1 MFKTKLIAAAIALGV
16 SGFANAT
23 ITLGATGN
31 TEFVFS
37 AYDSIA
43 GKGYT
48 YDLSDL
54 GWDDIYGAD
63 VRMNSLIGST
73 NTTAAIGTTLIA
85 KPVNGILFDIALP
98 SFSTFLASANA
109 ANLNWNVVSAENSSI
124 RRIVQT
130 VSTAPVTPL
139 ANSKIVTAAN
149 NFDNYASAVNALGTH
164 PGTTATDGVAL
175 TSTTDLTGYAG
186 NIGSNFQG
194 AGYASTGGINDVL
207 SFYVFS
213 TNSTNLSSTAAGRV
227 AQLKSADGQAVVA
240 KIYQGADGYH
250 LQISAVPEPET
261 YAMLLAGL
269 GLLGFAARR
278 KNA

>member
-23 ITLGATGN
+23 ITGGATGN

-37 AYDSIA
+37 AYDSSA

-54 GWDDIYGAD
+54 GWNDIFGTD

-73 NTTAAIGTTLIA
+73 NTASAIGSTLVA
-85 KPVNGILFDIALP
+85 KPANGILFDIALP
-98 SFSTFLASANA
+98 SFSTFLAGANA
-109 ANLNWNVVSAENSSI
+109 ANLNWNVVSAEVSGI

-130 VSTAPVTPL
+130 VSTAPAAPL
-139 ANSKIVTAAN
+139 TNAKVITAAN
-149 NFDNYASAVNALGTH
+149 NFDFYTSAVSSFGTH
-164 PGTTATDGVAL
+164 PGTVADDGVAL
-175 TSTTDLTGYAG
+175 TVAADGTAYAG
-186 NIGSNFQG
+186 NLGANFG
-194 AGYASTGGINDVL
+194 NAGYASTGGINDAL
-207 SFYVFS
+207 SLYVFGS
-213 TNSTNLSSTAAGRV
+213 TSTTSNQNAGRV

-240 KIYQGADGYH
+240 RIYQGADGYH

>member
-23 ITLGATGN
+23 ITGAGTGN

-37 AYDSIA
+37 AFNTLA

-54 GWDDIYGAD
+54 GWDDVYGSD
-63 VRMNSLIGST
+63 VRMNSLIG
-73 NTTAAIGTTLIA
+73 NVNPGTSGVMNLVN
-85 KPVNGILFDIALP
+85 KPATGVLFDIALP
-98 SFSTFLASANA
+98 SFSSFLAGTNA
-109 ANLNWNVVSAENSSI
+109 ANLQWNVVSAESEGL

-130 VSTAPVTPL
+130 VSTAP
-139 ANSKIVTAAN
+139 TAALTNAKIITAVN
-149 NFDNYASAVNALGTH
+149 NFDNYTSAVGSKGTH
-164 PGTTATDGVAL
+164 PGGVLIDGFAETVAADGTA
-175 TSTTDLTGYAG
+175 YAG
-186 NIGSNFQG
+186 TLGANFG
-194 AGYASTGGINDVL
+194 NAGYASTGGINDAL
-207 SFYVFS
+207 SLYVFGS
-213 TNSTNLSSTAAGRV
+213 TSTTSNQNAGRV

-240 KIYQGADGYH
+240 RIYQGADGYH